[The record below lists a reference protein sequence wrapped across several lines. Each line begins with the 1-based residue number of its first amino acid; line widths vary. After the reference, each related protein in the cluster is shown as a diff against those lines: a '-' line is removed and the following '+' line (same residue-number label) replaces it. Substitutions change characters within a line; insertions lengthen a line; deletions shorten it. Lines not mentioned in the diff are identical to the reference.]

1 MEHII
6 HHALHDTIGILP
18 FLFMT
23 YLAIELLERYAGE
36 KTVILMGNARWSGPL
51 LGALFG
57 IFPQCGFSVSMSGL
71 YARRVITRGSLLAVF
86 LATSDEMLPILISK
100 SAPVSLI
107 IRVLFIKF
115 AAAAAAGLLV
125 DWGSGLLPLNAPK
138 EKSPGDDDGCS
149 CHHRNV
155 LMCALTH
162 TLKIFLFLLAV
173 TILFTALVETVGPDR
188 LAGLILNR
196 PVLGE
201 LLAGLIGLIPNCASS
216 VIITELYLQG
226 GMSASAMLSGL
237 MVGSGVGLLV
247 LFRMNT
253 SWKDSLVNL
262 LLLYCSGVLLGM
274 LLGPILSL

>member
-1 MEHII
+1 
-6 HHALHDTIGILP
+6 
-18 FLFMT
+18 
-23 YLAIELLERYAGE
+23 
-36 KTVILMGNARWSGPL
+36 
-51 LGALFG
+51 
-57 IFPQCGFSVSMSGL
+57 MSGL

-262 LLLYCSGVLLGM
+262 LLLYGSGVLLGM

>member
-1 MEHII
+1 MVFIRII
-6 HHALHDTIGILP
+6 LCE
-18 FLFMT
+18 
-23 YLAIELLERYAGE
+23 Y
-36 KTVILMGNARWSGPL
+36 
-51 LGALFG
+51 
-57 IFPQCGFSVSMSGL
+57 
-71 YARRVITRGSLLAVF
+71 
-86 LATSDEMLPILISK
+86 
-100 SAPVSLI
+100 
-107 IRVLFIKF
+107 
-115 AAAAAAGLLV
+115 
-125 DWGSGLLPLNAPK
+125 APK

-262 LLLYCSGVLLGM
+262 LLLYGSGVLLGM